1 MKRPAFQFY
10 PDKWTSDK
18 DLRRCSIGARGLW
31 LELLC
36 VMHTCEPYGHLVERD
51 GSAMDDDGAA
61 RLCGVDLKVYRAHLA
76 ELEKRGVP
84 SRTPAGVIY
93 SRRMVRDEER
103 RNEIAAHGKEA
114 GKYGIL
120 GKEFGALG
128 GRPRKDSGGNKTPLD
143 DENTSTEKP
152 PTETGEK
159 PPREPPAVSASVFAS
174 EKHLKPALEFGEG
187 DARQGSNGTSIPD
200 KSGGVKGRKPS
211 ANWSSPDWVSATAQT
226 LGMPRIQGES
236 DELFADR
243 VHTAANA
250 RRRA

>member
-1 MKRPAFQFY
+1 VKRPAFQFY
-10 PDKWTSDK
+10 PADWRK
-18 DLRRCSIGARGLW
+18 DAALQSCSLTARGLW
-31 LELLC
+31 LEMLC
-36 VMHTCEPYGHLVERD
+36 VMHECEPYGHLVVNGKAMTPAQLGRLVGLSEREC
-51 GSAMDDDGAA
+51 S
-61 RLCGVDLKVYRAHLA
+61 RLMT
-76 ELEKRGVP
+76 ELED
-84 SRTPAGVIY
+84 AGVYSRDAAGIIF
-93 SRRMVRDEER
+93 SRRMVKDER
-103 RNEIAAHGKEA
+103 LRNVRAAGGSAGAEHGIK
-114 GKYGIL
+114 
-120 GKEFGALG
+120 GAEHGAKG
-128 GRPRKDSGGNKTPLD
+128 GRPRNSTGDIQPPLIHAD
-143 DENTSTEKP
+143 K
-152 PTETGEK
+152 GLL
-159 PPREPPAVSASVFAS
+159 EPPLEPPPSSSSAFAS